1 MRSLCLCSQQQ
12 CMNIYMEFKPI
23 HVKYGYCSAVCL
35 SMGAIIK
42 SWRPFPAEFAMK
54 AISIVPWL
62 KPQRRAKLEAN
73 DGGRAG
79 QGKLW

>member
-1 MRSLCLCSQQQ
+1 MLNMVIALLSASLL
-12 CMNIYMEFKPI
+12 
-23 HVKYGYCSAVCL
+23 
-35 SMGAIIK
+35 GAIIK